1 MRQHRATNW
10 SFLLKLTRWTLI
22 YSYLLILLT
31 NCGKGPESTDGKHVF
46 RYNCHEVLGS
56 LDPAF
61 ASDQATIWATTQLY
75 NGLIELDSNLRVQPS
90 LAESWVISEDLKTY
104 TFNIRG
110 GVHFHD
116 HELFEGG
123 KGRILN
129 AYDVE
134 YSLKRICDT
143 TDIYNKGIWIFKDK
157 VLKDQFGRISDTCF
171 KAVDDQTF
179 KVYLEQ
185 PSPHFLQ
192 ILAMPYAFV
201 IPHEVAEHY
210 GREFRSHPVG
220 TGPFKFS
227 LWEEGNT
234 LIFLKNE
241 AYWKSNSKGERLP
254 YLDAVQ
260 VSFTPDK
267 GQAFRSF
274 MLGSLDMV
282 SGIEFSFIDDVLYM
296 DGAFK
301 ENIESKFNCTK
312 IPYLN
317 TEYIGI
323 QLDPEAPC
331 YKGKDHPLLNVDFRK
346 ALTYAIDKNR
356 LVATLRNGVG
366 NPGNH
371 GMVPPAVPDFE
382 LNKINTYQFDPAKAI
397 SSFEQSGWKGR
408 ALPEIYLT
416 IAKENKDMG
425 EFLSKQWEEVL
436 SISIK
441 VQIKEPKAIRG
452 LANKGQLNF
461 FKGSWLGDY
470 PDAEN
475 YLALFYSNNFTPN
488 GPNKTHFKD
497 DTFDSL
503 YLGAAFEEDHELR
516 YRQFETMDKLVMESA
531 PVIVLFYDEVVLLSQ
546 KNVSGLASNPM
557 NVLKLEATR
566 KK

>member
-1 MRQHRATNW
+1 M
-10 SFLLKLTRWTLI
+10 
-22 YSYLLILLT
+22 LLT
-31 NCGKGPESTDGKHVF
+31 NCGKGPESADGKQVF
-46 RYNCHEVLGS
+46 KYNCHEILGS

-90 LAESWVISEDLKTY
+90 LAESWEISEDLKTY
-104 TFNIRG
+104 TFKIRNDIR
-110 GVHFHD
+110 FHD

-123 KGRILN
+123 KGRKLN

-157 VLKDQFGRISDTCF
+157 VLKDDIGRISDTCF
-171 KAVDDQTF
+171 KAVDQNTF
-179 KVYLEQ
+179 KVYLSQ

-210 GREFRSHPVG
+210 GREFRSHPIG

-234 LIFLKNE
+234 LILLKNKS
-241 AYWKSNSKGERLP
+241 YWKTSSEGESLP

-274 MLGSLDMV
+274 MLGNLDMV

-301 ENIESKFNCTK
+301 ENIESNYNCTK

-331 YKGKDHPLLNVDFRK
+331 YNGEDHPLLNADFRK

-356 LVATLRNGVG
+356 LVSTLRNGVG
-366 NPGNH
+366 SPGVN
-371 GMVPPAVPDFE
+371 GMVPPAVPDF
-382 LNKINTYQFDPAKAI
+382 NGNAVGRYQYDAAKAI
-397 SSFEQSGWKGR
+397 SAFEKSGWKGR
-408 ALPEIYLT
+408 NFPDIYLT

-436 SISIK
+436 SINIK

-475 YLALFYSNNFTPN
+475 YLALFYSKNFTPI
-488 GPNKTHFKD
+488 GPNKTHFSNAK
-497 DTFDSL
+497 FDSL
-503 YLGAAFEEDHELR
+503 YSNSTFEKDHVKR
-516 YRQFETMDKLVMESA
+516 YRQFEAMDGLMLESA

-557 NVLKLEATR
+557 NVLKLESAR